1 MRRLSLYPL
10 TRTVRADLPPS
21 RLPWSLAAAFERAVY
36 TTKSFLI
43 ALALLEGRLT
53 VEQAALASQV
63 EVDSQIDLWG
73 EVEDSQSPPIPLA
86 RAGGVTSPAL
96 LLRRG

>member
-1 MRRLSLYPL
+1 M
-10 TRTVRADLPPS
+10 
-21 RLPWSLAAAFERAVY
+21 Y

-53 VEQAALASQV
+53 VEEAALASQV

-73 EVEDSQSPPIPLA
+73 EVEDSRSSYS
-86 RAGGVTSPAL
+86 SPA
-96 LLRRG
+96 RVFEPC